1 MHKRMGDIAA
11 MLDFM
16 DEHEIKIDRA
26 DVDKIKCFLYKNTY
40 FFKLISYRKNFQE
53 TNGKYKHLSFDTL
66 IDMSNIDMR
75 FRYILLHMCLDI
87 EHVTKSALTNELVFT
102 YKDDG
107 YDFLNRYIN
116 DNPNSAALRQK
127 LLKQV
132 KRTNEKLYNKHKESL
147 PFWVVMECC
156 EFSVLESI
164 LTFYIKE
171 YPDSAL
177 SEMKYE
183 YINKE
188 DQSNEIGNALSFVR
202 NIRNKV
208 AHNSVLLNEI
218 TSYSDNNIVLRRPHL
233 LVNKLLSKTNLSRNS
248 KTSRLKN
255 ATLYDITVTFAVY
268 DYLVTSES
276 MKNHRYQDLMDLI
289 ERTEK
294 NKSLYKNNEEL
305 VATKKYFSSIVNSL
319 TDVKK

>member
-1 MHKRMGDIAA
+1 
-11 MLDFM
+11 
-16 DEHEIKIDRA
+16 
-26 DVDKIKCFLYKNTY
+26 
-40 FFKLISYRKNFQE
+40 
-53 TNGKYKHLSFDTL
+53 
-66 IDMSNIDMR
+66 
-75 FRYILLHMCLDI
+75 
-87 EHVTKSALTNELVFT
+87 
-102 YKDDG
+102 
-107 YDFLNRYIN
+107 
-116 DNPNSAALRQK
+116 
-127 LLKQV
+127 
-132 KRTNEKLYNKHKESL
+132 
-147 PFWVVMECC
+147 
-156 EFSVLESI
+156 
-164 LTFYIKE
+164 
-171 YPDSAL
+171 
-177 SEMKYE
+177 MKYE

-218 TSYSDNNIVLRRPHL
+218 TSYSDNNLVLRRPHL

-289 ERTEK
+289 GRTEK